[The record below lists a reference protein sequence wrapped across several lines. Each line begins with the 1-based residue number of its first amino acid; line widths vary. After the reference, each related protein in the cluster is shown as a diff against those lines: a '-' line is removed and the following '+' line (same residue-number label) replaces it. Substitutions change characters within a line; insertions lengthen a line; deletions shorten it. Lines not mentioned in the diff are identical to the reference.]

1 MSAAILLTPLAVLV
15 AVVGRLATRGLP
27 PGTATRVLAVVYGV
41 ALTVALTVA
50 LGSQGSDVLGA
61 VCLALASALAWRL
74 PDRMRVWAADLG
86 EVVLLGAALSVLAGL
101 LDATAW
107 VLIAC
112 AGWAGL
118 GAVLGL
124 RHVDAAGRTTL
135 AIAAGGVLLGIAIAL
150 RAPTVVAFGPFVAAL
165 SIVAALV
172 RISPIQLGELGPRL
186 GWALL
191 GATASTVVTA
201 AALSAWSVESLA
213 APAVLGAVLVDVAR
227 APRRRATG
235 KRVPVVAAASSELP
249 AAVRKTLVVIERLT
263 DPLAAQTQVVQA
275 LDEMFPGGR
284 FQVLASP
291 TAPRG
296 LLATRKQIGNALLD
310 EVCRAGV
317 LLRDDADDLPAA
329 AARELSALGG
339 TLLLPVACGD
349 IVYGALL
356 VHRDDPDDA
365 LVTHARRF
373 ADLLGHK
380 LETHRLYGEL
390 EQRQRL
396 ATVGTFSAALIHD
409 LKGPLS
415 AVRMNLQ
422 LIESAARQDAPDRES
437 VDEAMMALDRVF
449 AGLTETLDFTRPLA
463 LDVGTLDPAELAA
476 RTVDEARHQARALS
490 VELELTAQD
499 GIPEIRGDEVRLR
512 RVLDNLVRN
521 AIEVAPE
528 GSTVSVAVTRE
539 QDGVQLSVCDRG
551 RGIEP
556 QVRETLFEPFV
567 TTKDRGVGLGLAIA
581 HKVVERHKGR
591 IDVDD
596 HPGGGTCMRVWLPA

>member
-1 MSAAILLTPLAVLV
+1 MSPAILLTPLALLV
-15 AVVGRLATRGLP
+15 AVVGRLAGRALPSGTR
-27 PGTATRVLAVVYGV
+27 TRVLAVGYGV
-41 ALTVALTVA
+41 AITVA
-50 LGSQGSDVLGA
+50 LGSGGGDGLGA
-61 VCLALASALAWRL
+61 VCLALAAALAWRL
-74 PDRMRVWAADLG
+74 PDRVRVWAADLG
-86 EVVLLGAALSVLAGL
+86 EVALLGAALLVVAGL
-101 LDATAW
+101 VDQSAW

-112 AGWAGL
+112 AGWTGL

-135 AIAAGGVLLGIAIAL
+135 AIGAGGVVLGIALAL
-150 RAPTVVAFGPFVAAL
+150 RAPTLTVLGPFVAAL
-165 SIVAALV
+165 SVVAALV
-172 RISPIQLGELGPRL
+172 RVHPIQLAELGPRL

-191 GATASTVVTA
+191 GAAASTVVTA
-201 AALSAWSVESLA
+201 TALSAWAVESLA
-213 APAVLGAVLVDVAR
+213 APAALGAVLVDAAR

-235 KRVPVVAAASSELP
+235 KRVPVSGVASSELP
-249 AAVRKTLVVIERLT
+249 ASVRKTLVVIERLT

-275 LDEMFPGGR
+275 LDDMFPGGR
-284 FQVLASP
+284 FALLASP
-291 TAPRG
+291 SAPRG
-296 LLATRKQIGNALLD
+296 LLATRKEIGDPLLA

-317 LLRDDADDLPAA
+317 LMCDEADDLPAA
-329 AARELSALGG
+329 AARELSELGG
-339 TLLLPVACGD
+339 TLLLPVTCGD

-356 VHRDDPDDA
+356 VQRDDPDEA

-409 LKGPLS
+409 LKGPLN

-463 LDVGTLDPAELAA
+463 LDVGKLDPVELAA
-476 RTVDEARHQARALS
+476 RTVDEARHQAQAFS

-499 GIPEIRGDEVRLR
+499 GVPEIRGDGVRLR

-528 GSTVSVAVTRE
+528 GTTVSVAVTRE
-539 QDGVQLSVCDRG
+539 ADGVRLSVCDRG

-556 QVRETLFEPFV
+556 KVRETLFEPFV

-581 HKVVERHKGR
+581 HKVVQRHKGR
-591 IDVDD
+591 IDVEDQ
-596 HPGGGTCMRVWLPA
+596 PGGGTCMRVWLPA